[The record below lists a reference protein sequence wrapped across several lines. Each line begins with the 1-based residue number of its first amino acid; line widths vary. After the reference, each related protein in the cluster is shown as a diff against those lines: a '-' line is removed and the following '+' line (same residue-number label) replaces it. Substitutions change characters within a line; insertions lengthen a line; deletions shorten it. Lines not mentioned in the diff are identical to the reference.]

1 MKNIFALAIFLGL
14 AVALATPGLAETPLT
29 QAQIQSTIATMR
41 DLRPIMEKNREE
53 LEKLVPEDERDALAK
68 DPCVP
73 PPSVKSSAAY
83 REMEGTVQAHGFANG
98 EEWCRVAQRITGA
111 YAAVKLD
118 EEEPQW
124 REKMGEARKQIE
136 SAPNLTPEQRTQLL
150 DQLEE
155 TSALVGSQ
163 NVSDADKAVVKA
175 NIGEI
180 EKAIQELYP
189 TQQ

>member
-1 MKNIFALAIFLGL
+1 MKIFLALAIFLVL
-14 AVALATPGLAETPLT
+14 AAVQTPALAETPLT
-29 QAQIQSTIATMR
+29 QDRIQATIATMR

-53 LEKLVPEDERDALAK
+53 LEKMVPDNERAALAK

-83 REMEGTVQAHGFANG
+83 KEMEATVEAHGFASG
-98 EEWCRVAQRITGA
+98 EEWCRTAQRITGA

-124 REKMGEARKQIE
+124 REKMAEARKQIE
-136 SAPNLTPEQRTQLL
+136 SAPNLTPEQRGQLL
-150 DQLEE
+150 DQLEQ
-155 TSALVGSQ
+155 TSAMIGSQ
-163 NVSDADKAVVKA
+163 QVSEADKAVVKA

-180 EKAIQELYP
+180 EQAIQDLYP
-189 TQQ
+189 DQE

>member
-1 MKNIFALAIFLGL
+1 MKILFALAIVLGL
-14 AVALATPGLAETPLT
+14 AAASATPGLAETPLT
-29 QAQIQSTIATMR
+29 EAKIQATIATMR

-53 LEKLVPEDERDALAK
+53 LEKMVPEEERDALAK

-73 PPSVKSSAAY
+73 PPSVRSSAAY
-83 REMEGTVQAHGFANG
+83 TEMETAVQAHGFANG

-111 YAAVKLD
+111 YAAVKL
-118 EEEPQW
+118 EQEEPQW
-124 REKMGEARKQIE
+124 REKMAEARKQIE

-180 EKAIQELYP
+180 EKAIQDLYP